1 MNLQPIGY
9 ATSPSLAP
17 KISELSATV
26 LDQGVQTL
34 PATGGRKCHGTWYVA
49 VLVLPAVVFV
59 AYLGINAKKNLR
71 KLWNGRSYVMISYF
85 ALLWFA
91 CSLNLAWCC
100 LQAWQCSP
108 GKEVAWN
115 FLSLITGS
123 AMLCLEVSLMAFLL
137 QDSYASGLE
146 TLSRTFAVSGIIV
159 GVDMLFKGI
168 YVFGFGI
175 PLFIGGDDST
185 QRVKWGLWIIHK
197 LLLTAVYGYILFVHF
212 SKWREKLPRGNAVE
226 LFACGLAVIGAGV
239 GIWLYDFM
247 VVCYHSLY
255 LPFLYMT
262 FLADFFQ
269 EEHFL
274 LENAYYS
281 EMKDAGFFDADWE

>member
-100 LQAWQCSP
+100 LQ
-108 GKEVAWN
+108 
-115 FLSLITGS
+115 
-123 AMLCLEVSLMAFLL
+123 
-137 QDSYASGLE
+137 DSYASGLE

-212 SKWREKLPRGNAVE
+212 SKWREKLPPRPSFYNYIVVMFFSNAVE